1 VLRGVAAVLFWSP
14 LTLAFAFVSTG
25 VAGVSWPPVLAA
37 GGGLAA
43 LAMAVGAWSER
54 GPRGVS
60 GAGGAPGLVR
70 ELGPMAALCAL
81 FVAAV
86 GATAALSGGR
96 LIDAVLVTVP
106 GIAALWLAVQSM
118 RESAPLGWLAHR
130 AAGFAARD
138 LPEQR
143 GEIVVLCNA
152 AFLGAVAARLAADT
166 DLAAGLAGLPPA
178 VAVLIPALATGGVV
192 LLGMAGANPLLAVA
206 LVAAPLA
213 DPAALGLSPEV
224 VATAL
229 IAGWALSVN
238 VTVAGASVLMLAAL
252 AGVSPGTMGR
262 RWNGGYALRVYA
274 LLALSLTGA
283 ELVLGGGAQ

>member
-1 VLRGVAAVLFWSP
+1 
-14 LTLAFAFVSTG
+14 
-25 VAGVSWPPVLAA
+25 
-37 GGGLAA
+37 
-43 LAMAVGAWSER
+43 M
-54 GPRGVS
+54 
-60 GAGGAPGLVR
+60 
-70 ELGPMAALCAL
+70 
-81 FVAAV
+81 
-86 GATAALSGGR
+86 
-96 LIDAVLVTVP
+96 
-106 GIAALWLAVQSM
+106 
-118 RESAPLGWLAHR
+118 
-130 AAGFAARD
+130 
-138 LPEQR
+138 
-143 GEIVVLCNA
+143 
-152 AFLGAVAARLAADT
+152 
-166 DLAAGLAGLPPA
+166 
-178 VAVLIPALATGGVV
+178 
-192 LLGMAGANPLLAVA
+192 A